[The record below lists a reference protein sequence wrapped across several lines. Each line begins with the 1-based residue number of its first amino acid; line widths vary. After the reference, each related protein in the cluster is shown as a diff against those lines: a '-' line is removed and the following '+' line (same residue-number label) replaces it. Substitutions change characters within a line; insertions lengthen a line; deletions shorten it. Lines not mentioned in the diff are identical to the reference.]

1 MHFSPPFYILVAAAT
16 VFCLV
21 TGATVPRW
29 CSSKKPEGSKCQGCP
44 PMFDGKP
51 CASTTRYN
59 GRKWGDGS
67 CACRDP
73 WTKSKYTAAANA
85 VFMNPLRKR
94 VTAASAVD
102 FCQENCGQC
111 YRICT
116 TGGSHTNSPNVANVC
131 IVIQLEN
138 TCPPAGNAACRQT
151 MSPEHCADHPTNC
164 TSGAGEFG
172 YPAHFDLQNADNQG
186 VDSVNQKTL
195 PVLLPSL
202 LPSSFFEKDTCMNC
216 HF

>member
-1 MHFSPPFYILVAAAT
+1 MIANVFYTYYRHFSRLTMHFSPPFYILVAAAT

-44 PMFDGKP
+44 PMFGGKP

-67 CACRDP
+67 CACKDS

-116 TGGSHTNSPNVANVC
+116 TGGSHFSHQLAQRGKRVHRDPTREHVSAGRQCRLSADNVA
-131 IVIQLEN
+131 
-138 TCPPAGNAACRQT
+138 
-151 MSPEHCADHPTNC
+151 
-164 TSGAGEFG
+164 
-172 YPAHFDLQNADNQG
+172 
-186 VDSVNQKTL
+186 
-195 PVLLPSL
+195 
-202 LPSSFFEKDTCMNC
+202 
-216 HF
+216 